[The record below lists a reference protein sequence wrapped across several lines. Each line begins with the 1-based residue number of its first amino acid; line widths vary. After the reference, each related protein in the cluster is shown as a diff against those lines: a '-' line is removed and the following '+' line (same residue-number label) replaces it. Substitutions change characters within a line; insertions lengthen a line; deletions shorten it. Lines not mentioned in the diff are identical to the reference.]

1 MALGSLLLLLD
12 DISVVLDDVAL
23 MTKVAAKKT
32 AGVLGDDLALN
43 AQQMLGIHA
52 KRELPVVFAVAKG
65 SAINKLI
72 LLPLALLLSYL
83 SILLD
88 WPLLVTL
95 PLMIGGAYL
104 CFEGVEKVLHR
115 WLPHDEGDHDELL
128 DAASSKSFDMVQF
141 EKQRIKG
148 AIRTDFILSAE
159 IMVIALGTVEGQPL
173 IEQAAVLALIAALM
187 TIGVYGLVA
196 LIVKMDD
203 AGLWLTTKKTKVLQI
218 LGRGLVSASAP
229 LMKLLGWVGTVAM
242 FLVGGGI
249 IAHNISL
256 AHHLHE
262 DMTHLIGSGLI
273 QDMGFNLAVGF
284 VVGLAVLALVSLIKW
299 TKSRFQ

>member
-1 MALGSLLLLLD
+1 
-12 DISVVLDDVAL
+12 
-23 MTKVAAKKT
+23 
-32 AGVLGDDLALN
+32 
-43 AQQMLGIHA
+43 
-52 KRELPVVFAVAKG
+52 
-65 SAINKLI
+65 
-72 LLPLALLLSYL
+72 
-83 SILLD
+83 
-88 WPLLVTL
+88 
-95 PLMIGGAYL
+95 
-104 CFEGVEKVLHR
+104 
-115 WLPHDEGDHDELL
+115 
-128 DAASSKSFDMVQF
+128 
-141 EKQRIKG
+141 
-148 AIRTDFILSAE
+148 
-159 IMVIALGTVEGQPL
+159 MVIALGTVEGQPL

-273 QDMGFNLAVGF
+273 QDTGFNLAVGF
-284 VVGLAVLALVSLIKW
+284 VVGLAVLALVNLIKW